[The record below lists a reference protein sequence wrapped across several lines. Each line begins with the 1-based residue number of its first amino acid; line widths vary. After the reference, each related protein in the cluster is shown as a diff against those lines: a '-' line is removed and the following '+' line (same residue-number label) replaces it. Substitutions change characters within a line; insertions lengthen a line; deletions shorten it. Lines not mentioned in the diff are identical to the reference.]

1 MLRSGQPDKE
11 WKIAAHRPGAPWQA
25 TSDLMEVEV
34 AVEAEG
40 AAMPV
45 PYD

>member
-11 WKIAAHRPGAPWQA
+11 WKIAAQA